1 MVMPGSEVTQL
12 IKSLALWGALALIVA
27 IAGCATT
34 KVEPIGVYSGQEAL
48 PKPDRILVYDFA
60 VSPDEV
66 SLNSGPLARLRQHMS
81 DKDQTEAELEVGR
94 EVAAALSEELVE
106 QIRALGLPAERA
118 SDAPSH
124 MDRDLTIEGQFV
136 SIDEGNRLRR
146 MFVGFGLGN
155 TEVKTLV
162 QVYRWTNGGRALV
175 QEFETSA
182 AGSKLPGM
190 GPMMG
195 VGAAARGA
203 VGLATAA
210 GVSGA
215 ARTAGEF
222 RHAVEA
228 EARRTAEVL
237 TKHLAQFFAA
247 QGWIAADAAR

>member
-1 MVMPGSEVTQL
+1 MRVSGVTQCG
-12 IKSLALWGALALIVA
+12 KRLAFCGVLALIVA
-27 IAGCATT
+27 VTGCAAT
-34 KVEPIGVYSGQEAL
+34 KVKPVGVYSGQGAL

-66 SLNSGPLARLRQHMS
+66 SLNSGPLARLRALIS
-81 DKDQTEAELEVGR
+81 DRDQTEAELEVGR
-94 EVAAALSEELVE
+94 EVATALAEELVE
-106 QIRALGLPAERA
+106 RIRALGLPAERA
-118 SDAPSH
+118 SGAQSH
-124 MDRDLTIEGQFV
+124 ADGTLTIEGQFI

-146 MFVGFGLGN
+146 MFIGFGLGN

-162 QVYRWTNGGRALV
+162 QVYHGMDGGRALV
-175 QEFETSA
+175 QEIETSA
-182 AGSKLPGM
+182 AGSKLPCM

-222 RHAVEA
+222 RHTVEV

-237 TKHLAQFFAA
+237 TKHLAPFFAT
-247 QGWIAADAAR
+247 QGWIPADAAQ

>member
-1 MVMPGSEVTQL
+1 MRVSGVTQCG
-12 IKSLALWGALALIVA
+12 KSLALWGALALIVA
-27 IAGCATT
+27 VTRCAAT
-34 KVEPIGVYSGQEAL
+34 KVKPVGVYGGQGAL
-48 PKPDRILVYDFA
+48 PKPDRVLVYDFA

-66 SLNSGPLARLRQHMS
+66 SLNSGPLARLRALIS
-81 DKDQTEAELEVGR
+81 DTDQTEAELEVGR

-106 QIRALGLPAERA
+106 RIRALGLPAERA
-118 SDAPSH
+118 SGAQPHTSGT
-124 MDRDLTIEGQFV
+124 LTVEGQFV

-146 MFVGFGLGN
+146 MFIGFGLGN

-162 QVYRWTNGGRALV
+162 QVYHGTNGGRALV

-182 AGSKLPGM
+182 EGSKLPGM

-222 RHAVEA
+222 RHAVEV

-237 TKHLAQFFAA
+237 TKHLASFFAA
-247 QGWIAADAAR
+247 QGWISAEAAR